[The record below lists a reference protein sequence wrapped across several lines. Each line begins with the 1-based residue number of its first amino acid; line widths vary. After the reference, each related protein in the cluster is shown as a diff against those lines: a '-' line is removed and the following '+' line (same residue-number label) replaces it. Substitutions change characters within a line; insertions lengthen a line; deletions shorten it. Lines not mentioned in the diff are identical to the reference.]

1 MSKQSGLGAAFWID
15 GRDLSGDI
23 ASLSRM
29 NNARN
34 LLEMTAIDKLA
45 IERTHS
51 HRDGGIEVD
60 SFYNVEAGAA
70 FGAIQD
76 VPATGTRIAMYVH
89 RGSTLGTPAYAL
101 VCRQSE
107 STGNRGEDGSF
118 TWTHAMESDGWG
130 VDWTTMLTPGKE
142 TDTEAANGTGVDFGA
157 ATSFGLQA
165 YLQVF
170 SFTGTDATVTIQES
184 SDNGSGDAWANVTG
198 ASFASVTTAP
208 QAQRLQTAR
217 NLSVERYLRVV
228 TTTSGG
234 FSNLVFAVGV
244 RKNVVAN
251 VI

>member
-1 MSKQSGLGAAFWID
+1 MTKQSGLGAAFWID
-15 GRDLSGDI
+15 GRDISGDI

-51 HRDGGIEVD
+51 HRDGGMEID
-60 SFYNVEAGAA
+60 SFYDVAAGAA

-89 RGSTLGTPAYAL
+89 RGSTLATPAFAL
-101 VCRQSE
+101 VCRQAE
-107 STGNRGEDGSF
+107 STGNRGEDGSY
-118 TWTHAMESDGWG
+118 TWTHTLESDGWG

-142 TDTEAANGTGVDFGA
+142 TDTGAANGTGVDFA
-157 ATSFGLQA
+157 ASTSFGLQA

-170 SFTGTDATVTIQES
+170 SFTGTDATVKIQDS
-184 SDNGSGDAWANVTG
+184 ADNATFADVTG
-198 ASFASVTTAP
+198 AAFTSITTAP

-217 NLSVERYLRVV
+217 NGTVRRYLRAV

-234 FSNLVFAVGV
+234 FSSLVFAVGV